1 MSDSKISRR
10 QIIKVGSIAAMS
22 TVVSPLIASAKSNSV
37 YFEQNNLSIS
47 GADGEI
53 CFMSAV
59 DMAALLRNKKI
70 SAREVMQAHL
80 RQIEKVNAKVNAIIT
95 HVPENELMAQALAA
109 DESLAKGNLT
119 GVLHGLPIAVKDLN
133 ETKGIRTTYGS
144 PMWKDF
150 IPSQDAFIVEREK
163 KAGAIIIG
171 KTNVPELGLGSQTFN
186 PLFGPTFNPYDVSK
200 TCGGST
206 GGGATAL
213 ACGMTSLADGSDM
226 GG

>member
-1 MSDSKISRR
+1 MSDNKISRR

-80 RQIEKVNAKVNAIIT
+80 KQIEKVNVVGNPALS
-95 HVPENELMAQALAA
+95 VPCAF
-109 DESLAKGNLT
+109 SKT
-119 GVLHGLPIAVKDLN
+119 GLPIGIQIVGRHNKDMSVLQM
-133 ETKGIRTTYGS
+133 GY
-144 PMWKDF
+144 
-150 IPSQDAFIVEREK
+150 AFEQATNIGKRRPKIVE
-163 KAGAIIIG
+163 
-171 KTNVPELGLGSQTFN
+171 
-186 PLFGPTFNPYDVSK
+186 
-200 TCGGST
+200 
-206 GGGATAL
+206 
-213 ACGMTSLADGSDM
+213 
-226 GG
+226 